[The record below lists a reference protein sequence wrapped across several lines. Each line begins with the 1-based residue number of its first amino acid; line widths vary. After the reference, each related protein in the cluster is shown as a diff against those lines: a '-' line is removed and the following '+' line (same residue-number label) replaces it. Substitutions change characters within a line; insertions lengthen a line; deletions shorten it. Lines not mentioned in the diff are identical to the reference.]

1 MQVDDLSEE
10 GSDSEEHSGEDEP
23 GSEDDVNDL
32 LYHL

>member
-10 GSDSEEHSGEDEP
+10 GSDSEEYSGEDEP
-23 GSEDDVNDL
+23 GSEDDL